1 MINSRG
7 WGRCQDMPRG
17 KCQTS
22 KKVAEQHNIL
32 GVWAPH
38 GTSGHTSEDPSGTPL
53 GFTSLFWGGPVC
65 GCENKQKPRICRVLH
80 RLPGQMAGQLL
91 RGYKFCTY
99 IFCTRPHSLHT
110 YIYIYMYIYICIHIK
125 YIIICNQH
133 YIYMLYIYICIHTI
147 YTYIQINTIYIIYIC
162 IYIYICIH
170 IYINIYIH
178 AYMYAHK
185 IYNYVY

>member
-110 YIYIYMYIYICIHIK
+110 YIYMYIYICIHIK

-133 YIYMLYIYICIHTI
+133 YIYIYVVH
-147 YTYIQINTIYIIYIC
+147 
-162 IYIYICIH
+162 IYIYVYILFIH
-170 IYINIYIH
+170 IY
-178 AYMYAHK
+178 K
-185 IYNYVY
+185 